1 VWSGGGGGGGGEE
14 EQESYGISITFV
26 RNINTCT

>member
-1 VWSGGGGGGGGEE
+1 VWSGGGGGGEE